1 MILHANSVGKG
12 SAQLVIYV
20 NNSKHLD
27 MPLPDKDSKGDEV
40 ANEYNIDVVLELG
53 PGSYEIKIDNDEVD
67 WFTWDYIVFENAVY
81 AKAKVQVIGLSNKT
95 FAMLWIRNRD
105 YNWWNIVVADRDVE
119 TLKNVTIELIGL
131 EEGKYVVEFWNTT
144 TGEIV
149 QMQKSLLQTIK
160 LRYV

>member
-1 MILHANSVGKG
+1 
-12 SAQLVIYV
+12 
-20 NNSKHLD
+20 
-27 MPLPDKDSKGDEV
+27 
-40 ANEYNIDVVLELG
+40 
-53 PGSYEIKIDNDEVD
+53 
-67 WFTWDYIVFENAVY
+67 
-81 AKAKVQVIGLSNKT
+81 
-95 FAMLWIRNRD
+95 MLWIRNRD